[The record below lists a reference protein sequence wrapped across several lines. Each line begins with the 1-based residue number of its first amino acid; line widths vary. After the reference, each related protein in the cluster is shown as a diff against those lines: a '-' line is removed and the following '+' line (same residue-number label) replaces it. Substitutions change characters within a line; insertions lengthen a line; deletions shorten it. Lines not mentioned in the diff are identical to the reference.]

1 MVIFPVLPVVSL
13 VLEKLIIRARRILIK
28 MNLVGVMISPSMLKA
43 LSEEVL
49 VAGNGQLDF
58 QNLANNGKSW

>member
-1 MVIFPVLPVVSL
+1 MVIFPVLPGVSL
-13 VLEKLIIRARRILIK
+13 VLEKLIIRARSILIK

-49 VAGNGQLDF
+49 VAGNGQLAF

>member
-1 MVIFPVLPVVSL
+1 
-13 VLEKLIIRARRILIK
+13 LIIRARRILIK

-49 VAGNGQLDF
+49 VAGNGQLAF
-58 QNLANNGKSW
+58 QNLANKGKSW

>member
-1 MVIFPVLPVVSL
+1 MVIFPVLPGVSL

-49 VAGNGQLDF
+49 VAGNGQLAF